1 MHKPYSSSVK
11 RKLHCSYFVKT
22 LLFVM
27 CLGNSA
33 LGDDVT
39 GDLNTTAT
47 GGSNIDS
54 NNTQESVT
62 NNYNA
67 TGAGSPAPV
76 MSAIAPTVMGG
87 GGNDSCLMPKSMGL
101 SLSILGLGAGATTQD
116 ENCNRRKDARLLGS
130 PQTLGGLGLQ
140 VSAISVLCS
149 SPEVFRAMM
158 LANTPCPI
166 MSVETGKLLMGAA
179 AVAKYREKP
188 ELYIVGYKEDKA
200 FWDALLR
207 IGEEIQDE
215 QPEATASNSR
225 RQSLSEQFRRSIK

>member
-1 MHKPYSSSVK
+1 M
-11 RKLHCSYFVKT
+11 F
-22 LLFVM
+22 
-27 CLGNSA
+27 LGNSA
-33 LGDDVT
+33 LGDDVN

-87 GGNDSCLMPKSMGL
+87 GGNDSCLMPKTMGL
-101 SLSILGLGAGATTQD
+101 SLSIVGLGAGATTQD